1 MEQKCAIYCRQS
13 SGSIDPDDSLSI
25 ELQVEACRKLAS
37 DKGLKVVEIYR
48 ESDTSGRLYPDGYEA
63 LEKADIAFQSWL
75 KTTGFGGK
83 HRTQLGKLL
92 KRLDEVDYIL
102 VHDLTRFHR
111 SLSGSFLGQLLMNL
125 LQQSGVKI
133 LSVKEGMIDPD
144 RFTDILVTSL
154 TSQIS
159 SQQLLLQRQ
168 KSMEAQKK
176 LKEAG
181 IWAGSCSSTFGYRS
195 TGRKHEVELDPIR
208 AEIVK
213 KVYELFLDGWKME
226 TISNEVCKLLP
237 EDQSCNRSQVRRILC
252 NIAYTGYCKL
262 DDGQLVKLKPLEGL
276 ELVSFS
282 DWKLAQDILKQRAD
296 RKHRPKMSW
305 LPLSGVFFC
314 GYCGHKMQ
322 SHSRTARD
330 KDSPIGMH
338 YLCRSHQ
345 GRNKRSCKNML
356 TWFNAEAGGVGLCDA
371 LMPLMALAVEPS
383 VEEPEELETL
393 QAKAESLR
401 KKQESLVSLFKK
413 DLLTEEDLAQSL
425 TELKTQKAEVDESL
439 KQLRAELADRMS
451 PEQWLTDI
459 EGIDKPQAE
468 IEILLRKAIKKVTI
482 WKDKILVDTC
492 KGSFELPIRRI
503 YHSRLLPQPHQL
515 LAQDD
520 NEQWKEDLVYC
531 FGEDLP
537 KDFEKK
543 MKLLLDADRIKLWI
557 VI

>member
-1 MEQKCAIYCRQS
+1 MKTCVLYQRQS
-13 SGSIDPDDSLSI
+13 SGTSDPKESFSI
-25 ELQVEACRKLAS
+25 QVQEAECRKLAEKNDLEILGSFS
-37 DKGLKVVEIYR
+37 DADQTGRSYPEGFEAIASIDSIYQKFAEDTNKKYFRKGLGQIFKM
-48 ESDTSGRLYPDGYEA
+48 
-63 LEKADIAFQSWL
+63 
-75 KTTGFGGK
+75 
-83 HRTQLGKLL
+83 
-92 KRLDEVDYIL
+92 LDKIDYI
-102 VHDLTRFHR
+102 VVFDITRLFR
-111 SLSGSFLGQLLMNL
+111 PLNGSFLENL
-125 LQQSGVKI
+125 VIQKLIEHNVKIWTIDSGV
-133 LSVKEGMIDPD
+133 LDFSQ
-144 RFTDILVTSL
+144 FQTQLVNSL
-154 TSQIS
+154 TSSINS
-159 SQQLLLQRQ
+159 SQLLLQRQ

-237 EDQSCNRSQVRRILC
+237 EDQSCNRSQVRRILH

-262 DDGQLVKLKPLEGL
+262 EDGQLVKLKPLEGL

-296 RKHRPKMSW
+296 RKHRPKMTW

-322 SHSRTARD
+322 SHSKTTQD
-330 KDSPIGMH
+330 EDSPIGMH

-371 LMPLMALAVEPS
+371 LMPLKALAVEPTT
-383 VEEPEELETL
+383 EEPEELETL

-482 WKDKILVDTC
+482 WKDRILVDTC

-520 NEQWKEDLVYC
+520 NGQWKEDLVYC

-537 KDFEKK
+537 RDFEKK
-543 MKLLLDADRIKLWI
+543 MKLILDAGRIKLWI
-557 VI
+557 VR